1 MGLHGSS
8 SKHGVHPDDAT
19 HAFARRVAVVDLDP
33 ESTPPKILVIGPDRS
48 GNLIELIALVL
59 ADDELLVIHAMRLR
73 PVFYR
78 YLPDPTE

>member
-1 MGLHGSS
+1 M
-8 SKHGVHPDDAT
+8 KHGVHPDDVT
-19 HAFARRVAVVDLDP
+19 HAFAQLMAVVDLDS
-33 ESTPPKILVIGPDRS
+33 ESNPPKILMVGPDQA

>member
-1 MGLHGSS
+1 M
-8 SKHGVHPDDAT
+8 
-19 HAFARRVAVVDLDP
+19 
-33 ESTPPKILVIGPDRS
+33 IGPDRS

-59 ADDELLVIHAMRLR
+59 ADNELLVIHAMRLR